1 MTKGERLYTLVYMI
15 TKRQKQLLDF
25 IKATIQDHG
34 LPPTLSE
41 MAKAI
46 HVKSKNAV
54 AKLLASLEQQDLI
67 KRDGR
72 ARGIQIRD
80 EYGNEIRSGMIPVPL
95 LGTIAA
101 GSPIM
106 VEENIQEWINLPSAL
121 LRSRKDVFLLQVRGD
136 SMIGA
141 GILEGDLVI
150 VRPVREAH
158 SGEIVVALLH
168 DEATVKRFAQIN
180 GRRYLKPENPKYQ
193 NIYPE
198 DEWTIQGKVVG
209 VIRQLE

>member
-1 MTKGERLYTLVYMI
+1 ML

-25 IKATIQDHG
+25 IRETLQDKG
-34 LPPTLSE
+34 FPPTISE
-41 MAKAI
+41 MATALA
-46 HVKSKNAV
+46 VRSKNAI
-54 AKLLASLEQQDLI
+54 AKLLRGLDEAGLI
-67 KRDGR
+67 KRDGT
-72 ARGIQIRD
+72 ARGIKLRD
-80 EYGNEIRSGMIPVPL
+80 EYGNEIKAGTTPIPV
-95 LGTIAA
+95 LGTISA

-106 VEENIQEWINLPSAL
+106 VEENIEEWVNLPNSL

-136 SMIGA
+136 SMVGA

-150 VRPVREAH
+150 VRPAREVR
-158 SGEIVVALLH
+158 SGDIVVALLH
-168 DEATVKRFAQIN
+168 DEATVKRFMQIN
-180 GRRYLKPENPKYQ
+180 DRRYLKPENSKYQ